1 MSTEPTPFLEIQN
14 VHAVFPGPQGTFS
27 ALQDVSL
34 TVRQGEFVC
43 LIGPSGCGKSTLL
56 RMIAGLLTPTKGEI
70 RLEGTPLTAPGRRVG
85 LVFQQPTLLPWR
97 TVADNVALPLELQDI
112 PEAARRK
119 QVEALLQI
127 VGLIGFESEYPHN
140 LSGGMAQR
148 AAIARAMA
156 HNPEILLLDEP
167 FGSLDAL
174 TRERM
179 GVELLRIWQDYQR
192 TVVMVTHSV
201 EEAALLADRVVV
213 LTPLP
218 GRVVDVVDVTLPRP
232 RDPALLSAQ
241 ALQSVAQQLR
251 TTLSQGENR
260 RKLVRPDPLP
270 LRSQAAPD
278 YAA

>member
-1 MSTEPTPFLEIQN
+1 
-14 VHAVFPGPQGTFS
+14 
-27 ALQDVSL
+27 
-34 TVRQGEFVC
+34 
-43 LIGPSGCGKSTLL
+43 
-56 RMIAGLLTPTKGEI
+56 
-70 RLEGTPLTAPGRRVG
+70 
-85 LVFQQPTLLPWR
+85 
-97 TVADNVALPLELQDI
+97 
-112 PEAARRK
+112 
-119 QVEALLQI
+119 
-127 VGLIGFESEYPHN
+127 
-140 LSGGMAQR
+140 
-148 AAIARAMA
+148 MA